1 MDHVRDLQELVSLPE
16 EHLAAI
22 LGNDGNASLL
32 WSFLHSELKIATGPS
47 LRTRRNK

>member
-16 EHLAAI
+16 ERLAAI

-32 WSFLHSELKIATGPS
+32 WSFLHSELKIAADPS